1 MQKLNEKKSLPLVL
15 ILVMVGIIGGY
26 AAWQTIAADTKEPDV
41 KEKPILK
48 NISPKEAYTLI
59 QEHQEN
65 EDFMILDVR
74 TPQEFKQA
82 RIEEA
87 INIDF
92 YAKSFRN
99 ELEKLDKKNI
109 YLVYCRSGNRSGKT
123 LRTMKKLNF
132 SHAYNMTGGIAGWYQ
147 QRLPIVQ

>member
-1 MQKLNEKKSLPLVL
+1 MQKLNEKRGLPVIL

-26 AAWQTIAADTKEPDV
+26 AWQTIAEETKEPDV
-41 KEKPILK
+41 KEKHILK

-65 EDFMILDVR
+65 KEFIILDVR
-74 TPQEFKQA
+74 TLQEFKQA
-82 RIEEA
+82 RIAEA

-92 YAKSFRN
+92 YAKSFRS
-99 ELEKLDKKNI
+99 ELEKLDKKNM

-132 SHAYNMTGGIAGWYQ
+132 THAYNMTGGIAGWYQ